1 MQVREVHMI
10 NVSSGAVNN
19 EEAENDVEEGALVMY
34 MPMPFNIVSV
44 DSQLQQTSSS
54 RPPIRPYSA
63 KHNTP
68 ALSRYPLIATQH
80 TRRDPASSS
89 NTRSCSYVSARL
101 PRPIRSPRRPFH
113 HPKHMTYPL
122 RTCE

>member
-10 NVSSGAVNN
+10 NVSSGTVNN

-68 ALSRYPLIATQH
+68 ALSRFPLLLLSILGATLLRVQILV
-80 TRRDPASSS
+80 PAAMLAHAFPGP
-89 NTRSCSYVSARL
+89 SA
-101 PRPIRSPRRPFH
+101 PRVVPSTTPNI
-113 HPKHMTYPL
+113 
-122 RTCE
+122 